1 MPPEA
6 FSRPVPLQDVTSAVV
21 YGLQREVVGVAIGE
35 QDEARRGALRE
46 WLATL
51 SALLPAEPNRQQM
64 GRLEAMCAHERAIS
78 PERWEELLGEIEAP
92 LLPTGGPAGGIAWAA
107 CRGASADARGYPCGL
122 WLLFHT
128 LLAQARTDA
137 QGVAALRAIRSYV
150 RFFFGCQ
157 GCARHFLAMSNL
169 EADPLD
175 GVRTASGARLWLWRA
190 HNRLNARLNASA
202 ASEVLR
208 LGLPKQQWPTPAA
221 CPQCRPRYTAGGR
234 RWELGAVAEYLHG
247 TFCRPEP
254 GRPCSSPGTVES
266 AAGSSAVIGI
276 APYLTAPNLTAT
288 DAYYLTAG
296 AVLAACLLA
305 CYHCWER
312 ASAPAP
318 HAQQRRRQQTNRLL
332 PPSPRSCGRGI
343 LWHDSDGSS
352 D

>member
-6 FSRPVPLQDVTSAVV
+6 FSRPVPLQDVSSAVV

-202 ASEVLR
+202 ASEVPRPTSPISGDLGRSR
-208 LGLPKQQWPTPAA
+208 L
-221 CPQCRPRYTAGGR
+221 
-234 RWELGAVAEYLHG
+234 
-247 TFCRPEP
+247 
-254 GRPCSSPGTVES
+254 
-266 AAGSSAVIGI
+266 SSADLGRSRLIS
-276 APYLTAPNLTAT
+276 
-288 DAYYLTAG
+288 AG
-296 AVLAACLLA
+296 LC
-305 CYHCWER
+305 
-312 ASAPAP
+312 
-318 HAQQRRRQQTNRLL
+318 
-332 PPSPRSCGRGI
+332 
-343 LWHDSDGSS
+343 
-352 D
+352 